1 MPDAF
6 FAGSNS
12 KKRKRVY
19 TNSASSSNKAA
30 KRSPGGAA
38 ASSRLPKSVKSG
50 HKNGTRNILR
60 NRVPNKRDEDLGSD
74 SDAGDALDFDEDL
87 RASDIDEAEMREQA
101 EIEDDE
107 DESPAEK
114 RLRLAKLYL
123 ESVKNDL
130 GARPMLVISDV
141 CDAYKAFSQ
150 RMENGMLLRL
160 IRKLFSRAYR
170 RMWSVPPAIRE
181 FAIQRLNLALLSIA

>member
-12 KKRKRVY
+12 KKRKRVH
-19 TNSASSSNKAA
+19 TNGAPSSIKAA

-38 ASSRLPKSVKSG
+38 ATSRMPKSVKNG
-50 HKNGTRNILR
+50 QKNGTRNELR
-60 NRVPNKRDEDLGSD
+60 NKVPKQRDESLGSD

-130 GARPMLVISDV
+130 GARPMLDRMCAALI
-141 CDAYKAFSQ
+141 KILSQ

-170 RMWSVPPAIRE
+170 RMWSVPPAVRE
-181 FAIQRLNLALLSIA
+181 FAIERLNLALLSIA

>member
-12 KKRKRVY
+12 KKRKRVH
-19 TNSASSSNKAA
+19 TNRVSSSNKAA

-38 ASSRLPKSVKSG
+38 SSSSMPRSVKNG
-50 HKNGTRNILR
+50 QKNGTSKTLR
-60 NRVPNKRDEDLGSD
+60 SRVPKRRDEELEGD

-87 RASDIDEAEMREQA
+87 KASDLDEAEMRERA

-130 GARPMLVISDV
+130 GARPCWIGCV
-141 CDAYKAFSQ
+141 
-150 RMENGMLLRL
+150 RRL
-160 IRKLFSRAYR
+160 
-170 RMWSVPPAIRE
+170 
-181 FAIQRLNLALLSIA
+181 

>member
-12 KKRKRVY
+12 KKRKRSH
-19 TNSASSSNKAA
+19 TNGVPSSNKAA
-30 KRSPGGAA
+30 KRSSGVTAP
-38 ASSRLPKSVKSG
+38 SSTTPKGV
-50 HKNGTRNILR
+50 KNGQK
-60 NRVPNKRDEDLGSD
+60 NRVAKTSRNNVSKRRDEELESD
-74 SDAGDALDFDEDL
+74 SDARGAVDFDEDL
-87 RASDIDEAEMREQA
+87 KASEIDEAEMQERA

-130 GARPMLVISDV
+130 G
-141 CDAYKAFSQ
+141 
-150 RMENGMLLRL
+150 G
-160 IRKLFSRAYR
+160 
-170 RMWSVPPAIRE
+170 
-181 FAIQRLNLALLSIA
+181 